1 MELNKLTVLELGI
14 AKLYDSHDQC
24 STMQCL
30 KYPLF
35 YEGQG
40 LHWNTIEWSINVDR
54 HEKWSV
60 HFLNQDTFDKVTQD
74 YVCTHLSCIRPR
86 LIDYQ

>member
-1 MELNKLTVLELGI
+1 MELNKLIVLELGI

-40 LHWNTIEWSINVDR
+40 LYLNTIEWSINVDR
-54 HEKWSV
+54 HEK
-60 HFLNQDTFDKVTQD
+60 
-74 YVCTHLSCIRPR
+74 
-86 LIDYQ
+86 